1 MFYQRKILPSTLIGG
16 PAPLPAELVGLS
28 DECLADLSASVPQ
41 AAQQLGYAGQGFFPV
56 EPDPPTPPPPS
67 RVLNKVDFARLFT
80 QAERIA
86 IDDAAKINPVVR
98 DYERMLNFAPDVNLD
113 DPDTQTGVPLL
124 ELAGLIGVGR
134 AAQILANQPPVDPEG

>member
-1 MFYQRKILPSTLIGG
+1 MLYQRKTLPSILMGV

-28 DECLADLSASVPQ
+28 DECLADLSAAVPE
-41 AAQQLGYAGQGFFPV
+41 AAQELGYAGQGFFPV

-86 IDDAAKINPVVR
+86 IDDAANINPVVR
-98 DYERMLNFAPDVNLD
+98 DYDRMLNRAPNVNLD
-113 DPDTQTGVPLL
+113 DPDVQTGVPLL
-124 ELAGLIGVGR
+124 ELGGLIGVGR
-134 AAQILANQPPVDPEG
+134 AAQILAGEAP